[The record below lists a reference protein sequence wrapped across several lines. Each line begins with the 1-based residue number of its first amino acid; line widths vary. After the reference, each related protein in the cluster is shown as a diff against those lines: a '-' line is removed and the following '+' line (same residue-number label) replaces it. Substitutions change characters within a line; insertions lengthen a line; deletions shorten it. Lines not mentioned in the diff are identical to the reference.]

1 MKEVV
6 IYRQKSYSKD
16 FTILSISNSFQC
28 IENLSRTNCPVCM
41 EDIHTSREP
50 SQIPPC
56 HHLIHKSCFYELT
69 VTHNKLVCPIC
80 NKSLYHQDEI
90 QPLWDYYDK
99 EIENMPMSYPY
110 EVINHSL

>member
-1 MKEVV
+1 
-6 IYRQKSYSKD
+6 
-16 FTILSISNSFQC
+16 
-28 IENLSRTNCPVCM
+28 M

-90 QPLWDYYDK
+90 QPLWDYYDQ

-110 EVINHSL
+110 EVINHSP